1 VRPDAEPTDVTSSSL
16 SLAELVE
23 RGAAHIAHYRGRARP
38 PASPLEWLG
47 IAVAHLPEL
56 TASARTADDVSGRSR
71 PAPASTRIPLLE
83 SLAGHLGAAAAT
95 IDQARG
101 LLAERHPDSDPGDS
115 PEDYSQLIEAAQRDA
130 LRRSEM
136 MIGAYA
142 SFLGGAI
149 EAAGGLADAELGI
162 ARARRWDREDHER
175 TAEVRAGQLH
185 TAIVDALGGLLAY
198 ARLLAADIAR
208 LKE

>member
-1 VRPDAEPTDVTSSSL
+1 MAEPTDVTSSSL
-16 SLAELVE
+16 SIAELIE
-23 RGAAHIAHYRGRARP
+23 RGAADIAHYRGRARP

-71 PAPASTRIPLLE
+71 KGAGPTRAPLLDAL
-83 SLAGHLGAAAAT
+83 SGHLGTAAAT
-95 IDQARG
+95 IEEARR
-101 LLAERHPDSDPGDS
+101 LLVDRHPGSDPGES
-115 PEDYSQLIEAAQRDA
+115 PEEYSELIEAAQRSA

-149 EAAGGLADAELGI
+149 EAAGGLADAELAI
-162 ARARRWDREDHER
+162 AGARRWDRDDHESV
-175 TAEVRAGQLH
+175 AQVR
-185 TAIVDALGGLLAY
+185 
-198 ARLLAADIAR
+198 
-208 LKE
+208 